1 MYELTLTSMQMQ
13 TLADMCC
20 KVGGC
25 PETSNRKYADELYDL
40 VRKKGFSF
48 ISENFKGT
56 LEAKK
61 PIFKHDLQYV
71 LSHPGCYTDGNFKYI
86 SVDKALF
93 KMITKNK
100 LQKVDLVKFLTPIF
114 FGKINTN
121 EVLK

>member
-13 TLADMCC
+13 TLADICC

-25 PETSNRKYADELYDL
+25 PETTNRKYADELYDL
-40 VRKKGFSF
+40 VHKKGFSF
-48 ISENFKGT
+48 IPENFKGS

-61 PIFKHDLQYV
+61 QIFTHDLQYV

-100 LQKVDLVKFLTPIF
+100 FQKVDLTKFLTTVL
-114 FGKINTN
+114 FGKINVN
-121 EVLK
+121 EAFK